1 MPIKKMILTRKI
13 QLFID
18 STDPTYRKE
27 CMEKLYSWQYMC
39 FRCANYVMTH
49 QMIQNRLKEL
59 IYIDDDIKMK
69 LADRNKDPDGL
80 LNTSRCNTTYRV
92 LSAKFKGELPSDIFG
107 TLNKTV
113 YNHYQLHSDAY
124 WKGERV
130 LSNFKR
136 EIPMPFSAS
145 SVREFRRT
153 ENGAE
158 FRFTLFHIP
167 FRTYLGR
174 DVYDKREL
182 LQKILNGGV
191 NMKESSL
198 KLSKGRLYWLLT
210 YQYERLVGP
219 LNPDI
224 IAEVSLSLEYPIVAR
239 IENRTYRIGNKEEFL
254 YRRIAIQR
262 ALMRKQRSMPYN
274 RSGKGKK
281 KKLKAVENYRG
292 LEKRYINYKLH
303 VYSKKLID
311 LSLKHQA
318 ATILFVEQT
327 DKEELARQDQ
337 FLFRNWSFYNLKTK
351 IEYKARKY
359 GITVISE

>member
-1 MPIKKMILTRKI
+1 MPVKKMILTRKI

-18 STDPTYRKE
+18 SADPAYRKE
-27 CMEKLYSWQYMC
+27 CMEKLYGWQYMC

-49 QMIQNRLKEL
+49 QMLQNRLKEL
-59 IYIDDDIKMK
+59 IYIDEDFKVK
-69 LADRNKDPDGL
+69 LLDKKKDSEGI
-80 LNTSRCNTTYRV
+80 LNTSRRNTTYRV
-92 LSAKFKGELPSDIFG
+92 LSAKFKGDLPSDMFG

-113 YNHYQLHSDAY
+113 YNHYQLHADAY

-145 SVREFRRT
+145 SIRDFSPT
-153 ENGAE
+153 ENGKE
-158 FRFTLFHIP
+158 YRFILFQVP

-174 DVYDKREL
+174 DIYDKRGL
-182 LQKILNGGV
+182 LQQILGGQV
-191 NMKESSL
+191 KMRESAL
-198 KLSKGRLYWLLT
+198 KLSKGRIFLLLT
-210 YQYERLVGP
+210 YQHERLVGP
-219 LNPDI
+219 LNPNI

-239 IENRTYRIGNKEEFL
+239 IENRIYRIGNKEEFL
-254 YRRIAIQR
+254 YRRIAIQQ
-262 ALMRKQRSMPYN
+262 ALLRKQRSMPYN

-281 KKLKAVENYRG
+281 KKLKAVVNYQG

-318 ATILFVEQT
+318 ATILFVEQS

-359 GITVISE
+359 GINVIME